1 MYSVVAVPEVA
12 VKKVGYRFV
21 AVVVSLAIVKD
32 APTEAH
38 LTPVAAAESATKANV
53 SAPTPKRTLSVPLET
68 IKSPLVVVGDK
79 ASKALTAVVWPVPPL
94 AMATVPVTF
103 DAVPVVFWLSVG
115 TSAAT
120 MARKVGVPG
129 APLGAAKK
137 VLAVW
142 DAKSDGVTAN
152 VPPSVKLPEL
162 VTVPVRVNPLTV
174 PAPETEVTVP
184 CGLAAVVIVV
194 TRP

>member
-1 MYSVVAVPEVA
+1 M
-12 VKKVGYRFV
+12 
-21 AVVVSLAIVKD
+21 
-32 APTEAH
+32 
-38 LTPVAAAESATKANV
+38 
-53 SAPTPKRTLSVPLET
+53 LSVPLLV
-68 IKSPLVVVGDK
+68 IKSPLVVAGDK
-79 ASKALTAVVWPVPPL
+79 ASKAATAVVCPVPPL

-103 DAVPVVFWLSVG
+103 EAVPVVFWLSVG

-120 MARKVGVPG
+120 MARKVGAPG
-129 APLGAAKK
+129 APLGAAKN

-142 DAKSDGVTAN
+142 DAKSDAVTAS

-184 CGLAAVVIVV
+184 VVGVV
-194 TRP
+194 HVGVAPVPADVSTWPLVPCCPSKLVVPVTLKLTKLPF